1 MAVARVVR
9 GISRFKKTRIT
20 DPSSCPSIP
29 FLFVFFL
36 NRRVNEQ
43 VEEACNSNNTP
54 FLSSSLE
61 LVMAHPVKTPS
72 WCPLRQAS

>member
-36 NRRVNEQ
+36 I
-43 VEEACNSNNTP
+43 EESMSKLKKPATQIIPP
-54 FLSSSLE
+54 F
-61 LVMAHPVKTPS
+61 
-72 WCPLRQAS
+72 